1 MIMFGRTSRF
11 SEKVGF
17 FVVFCCCFSG
27 GVLFCLFLWIV
38 FRQKKLGEGGVCV
51 LSLLYF
57 IIILINVFSN
67 PKH

>member
-17 FVVFCCCFSG
+17 LFCFLLLIFFG

-38 FRQKKLGEGGVCV
+38 FRQKKLGEGGC
-51 LSLLYF
+51 LCF
-57 IIILINVFSN
+57 IIIIFHYYFN
-67 PKH
+67 